1 MTEMTEANLPSLEE
15 VFESFEFLDDWEER
29 YRYIIDLGRQL
40 PAFEDTLKTPE
51 HKVEG
56 CVSQVWLIAYPDRE
70 EAGRL
75 HFRGDSDAHIVR
87 GLIAILLTAFSGKR
101 AEEIASADGRALF
114 DKLGLGGHLS
124 PSRSNG
130 LFSMVQRIRTLAA
143 AHVAEA
149 PAS

>member
-1 MTEMTEANLPSLEE
+1 MTETNDTDLPSLDE
-15 VFESFEFLDDWEER
+15 VFESFDFLDDWEER

-40 PAFEDTLKTPE
+40 PSFDDSLKTPA

-56 CVSQVWLIAYPDRE
+56 CVSQVWLIAYPDE
-70 EAGRL
+70 NDTGRL

-87 GLIAILLTAFSGKR
+87 GLIAILLAAFSGKR
-101 AEEIASADGRALF
+101 ADEIVAADGRALF

-149 PAS
+149 TA

>member
-1 MTEMTEANLPSLEE
+1 MTETNEARLPSLDE
-15 VFESFEFLDDWEER
+15 VFESFDFLDDWEER

-40 PAFEDTLKTPE
+40 PSFDDSLKTPA

-56 CVSQVWLIAYPDRE
+56 CVSQVWLIAYPDE
-70 EAGRL
+70 TDSGRL

-87 GLIAILLTAFSGKR
+87 GLIAILLAAFSGKR
-101 AEEIASADGRALF
+101 ADEIVAADGRALF

-149 PAS
+149 TA

>member
-1 MTEMTEANLPSLEE
+1 MTETHEAHLPSLDE
-15 VFESFEFLDDWEER
+15 VFESFDFLDDWEER

-40 PAFEDTLKTPE
+40 PSFDDSLKTPA

-56 CVSQVWLIAYPDRE
+56 CVSQVWLIAYPDE
-70 EAGRL
+70 NDTGRL

-87 GLIAILLTAFSGKR
+87 GLIAILLAAFSGKR
-101 AEEIASADGRALF
+101 ADEIVAADGRALF

-149 PAS
+149 TA

>member
-1 MTEMTEANLPSLEE
+1 MTDSNDANLPSLDE
-15 VFESFEFLDDWEER
+15 VFESFEFLDDWEDR

-40 PAFEDTLKTPE
+40 PAFEESLKTPA

-56 CVSQVWLIAYPDRE
+56 CVSQVWLIAYPDGE
-70 EAGRL
+70 DAGRL

-87 GLIAILLTAFSGKR
+87 GLIAILLTAFSGKP
-101 AEEIASADGRALF
+101 AQDIVAADGRALF

-143 AHVAEA
+143 AHVSEA
-149 PAS
+149 AV

>member
-1 MTEMTEANLPSLEE
+1 MTETHEAHLPSLDE
-15 VFESFEFLDDWEER
+15 VFESFDFLDDWEER

-40 PAFEDTLKTPE
+40 PSFDDSLKTPA

-56 CVSQVWLIAYPDRE
+56 CVSQVWLIAYPDE
-70 EAGRL
+70 TDSGRL

-87 GLIAILLTAFSGKR
+87 GLIAILLAAFSGKR
-101 AEEIASADGRALF
+101 ADEIVAADGRALF

-143 AHVAEA
+143 AHVSAA
-149 PAS
+149 TA

>member
-1 MTEMTEANLPSLEE
+1 MTETNEANLPSLDE

-40 PAFEDTLKTPE
+40 PAFEDSLKTPE

-56 CVSQVWLIAYPDRE
+56 CVSQVWLIAYPDRD

-87 GLIAILLTAFSGKR
+87 GLIAILLSAFSGKP
-101 AEEIASADGRALF
+101 AEEIVAADGRALF